1 MLRRLLPAAALFGAA
16 LITAC
21 AQTGAVP
28 ATTLAVPA
36 EPEAGW
42 RPFSADSPW
51 NTKIPAD
58 ARTDPKSDVLVADVG
73 AAGSLYVNMPEWS
86 VLVKYIDSSQA
97 PMLPV
102 RALYE
107 GRYGQGFEPGKRV
120 PLPADT
126 LPADTT
132 SAQSYYVTLVDPAR
146 NLAWDTRQLGRTEE
160 GEWFAGFGAVVDL
173 SGTGVAMPWMK
184 AERTDLSGGARP
196 SGAPLMAGLLRV
208 DEVKAGRID
217 HALAFAYPLAQTGK
231 FLPPASMALD
241 APDKASERAIGL
253 PMGARIQ
260 LEPEYDIDNTLLSP
274 GAKAVAKALQE
285 YGAILVDT
293 AGASVLYAEGGPEQ
307 LAKWDGVLAPGDL
320 QSLFTSGFI
329 ARHFRVIDTGEP
341 LPGVPRRVK

>member
-1 MLRRLLPAAALFGAA
+1 MLRHLLPAAALFGAA

-21 AQTGAVP
+21 AQTGGIP

-36 EPEAGW
+36 EPDASW

-58 ARTDPKSDVLVADVG
+58 ARIDPKSDVLVADVG
-73 AAGSLYVNMPEWS
+73 AAGSFYVNMPEWS

-97 PMLPV
+97 PKLPV

-107 GRYGQGFEPGKRV
+107 GRYGPGFVPGKRV

-126 LPADTT
+126 LPADAT
-132 SAQSYYVTLVDPAR
+132 SAQIYYVTLVDPAR
-146 NLAWDTRQLGRTEE
+146 NLAWDTRQLGRTDE

-184 AERTDLSGGARP
+184 AERADLSGGARP

-217 HALAFAYPLAQTGK
+217 HALAFATPLPLTGK
-231 FLPPASMALD
+231 FVPPASTDL
-241 APDKASERAIGL
+241 KADSAGGQRFTGL

-260 LEPEYDIDNTLLSP
+260 LNPDYDIDNTLLSP
-274 GAKAVAKALQE
+274 GGKVVARALQE
-285 YGAILVDT
+285 YGAILVDQ
-293 AGASVLYAEGGPEQ
+293 AGEIFRDQFRDQDVARLDREQACEKNDQGYELYH
-307 LAKWDGVLAPGDL
+307 
-320 QSLFTSGFI
+320 SLMYRPYP
-329 ARHFRVIDTGEP
+329 AQV
-341 LPGVPRRVK
+341 